1 MILQCKFIL
10 LKILE
15 NNYQFMIIIFLRL
28 RKLIDEFLLYRVHNY
43 CWVESYMFKIH
54 ASKSAFPIYEKLK
67 YCM

>member
-15 NNYQFMIIIFLRL
+15 NNNQFMIIFLRL
-28 RKLIDEFLLYRVHNY
+28 RKLIDEFLLYRVHMY
-43 CWVESYMFKIH
+43 CGVESYMFKIH
-54 ASKSAFPIYEKLK
+54 ASIYEKLK